1 MTRKHPNLLLIMTDQ
16 QRPDTLGC
24 YGNEVAITPNLDR
37 LGAEGVIFDNM
48 YVQNPLCVPSRYSM
62 LTGRYPHCNRVRTNW
77 HTVREGEVSF
87 GHQLGAA
94 GYDTAIV
101 GKMHL
106 TPWHD
111 TFGFDGR
118 VIAEAKLDDE
128 CDDDYQRFL
137 RAHGRSRKEMYDK
150 KSATY
155 VNQATAV
162 DSNFPQDQHID
173 TFVGRSTCEY
183 LRNVDKS
190 RPFCLVSSFLS
201 PHNPYDPPEPYDKLF
216 LDKELPARNMT
227 EGEVD
232 RKPREA
238 YDYINDMLGWPFK
251 TDELTEAQIHLT
263 KAYYYSLCTL
273 VDDWVGRIVETLKE
287 EGLYEDTI
295 IVFTSDHG
303 DLMGDH
309 GLIYK
314 QCFYEQSVRVPFIV
328 HAPKYIAGGRRADD
342 LCELLDIYATFCDL
356 AEARVPHGVQ
366 SRSLWPILNGQE
378 GYAHR
383 DAAFSENY
391 FGHMVRMGPWKLVN
405 YTGKPYGEL
414 YNLEADPNEQENLWD
429 DPAHLQTRTDLKLRL
444 LDWLTESEDILPL
457 PERLFHYD
465 HSPRDLVPVH
475 GRALEDPHQH
485 WYLRRLESLYRD
497 WRFHE
502 DGNLR

>member
-1 MTRKHPNLLLIMTDQ
+1 MPGKTPNILLIMTDQ

-24 YGNEVAITPNLDR
+24 YGNPVAITPNLDR

-77 HTVREGEVSF
+77 HTVREGEESF
-87 GHQLGAA
+87 GHQIGRA
-94 GYDTAIV
+94 GYGTAIV

-111 TFGFDGR
+111 NFGFDGR
-118 VIAEAKLDDE
+118 IIAEAKFDDK

-137 RAHGRSRKEMYDK
+137 KSKGRSRADMYDK
-150 KSATY
+150 SSETY
-155 VNQATAV
+155 ISQATAV
-162 DSNFPQDQHID
+162 LSAIPQDEHID

-183 LRNVDKS
+183 LRNVDRD

-201 PHNPYDPPEPYDKLF
+201 PHNPYDPPEPYDQLF
-216 LDKELPARNMT
+216 IDKDLPPRNMLP
-227 EGEVD
+227 GEVD

-238 YDYINDMLGWPFK
+238 YDYINKMLGWPYK
-251 TDELTEAQIHLT
+251 TDELTDEQIHIT

-273 VDDWVGRIVETLKE
+273 VDDWVGRIVQTLKD

-328 HAPKYIAGGRRADD
+328 HAPKYFAPARRDD
-342 LCELLDIYATFCDL
+342 LCEMVDLHPTFCEM
-356 AEARVPHGVQ
+356 AGARIPHGVNG
-366 SRSLWPILNGQE
+366 RSLMSILERQP
-378 GYAHR
+378 GYEHR

-391 FGHMVRMGPWKLVN
+391 FGHMVRMGRHKLVT

-414 YNLEADPNEQENLWD
+414 YNLDSDPDEQINLWD
-429 DPAHLQTRTDLKLRL
+429 DPDHVQTRTDLKLRL
-444 LDWLTESEDILPL
+444 LDWLTETEDILPL
-457 PERLFHYD
+457 PVRPYHYD
-465 HSPRDLVPVH
+465 HTPRDLIPVQ
-475 GRALEDPHQH
+475 GRAMEDPHQH
-485 WYLRRLESLYRD
+485 WHLRQLETLYSTWD
-497 WRFHE
+497 FHE
-502 DGNLR
+502 EGILR